1 MFSIIYLINY
11 IEKVFCYYR
20 KNPWCKQLSTHFMKF
35 CFEFNNPYSWWQWL
49 ISFRMKFSNGAEHFL
64 EKSGIQKRFPS
75 KIKIINN
82 NIRKFKNLFLYPFL
96 SSFINQGKNPSQFVL
111 KINYTNANTNWRKVK
126 NDEQI
131 IIIQLELDHKISG
144 D

>member
-82 NIRKFKNLFLYPFL
+82 NIRKFKNLFLYPLFIVSETKAKILANLYWRSTTQIQTQIEGKLKMMNKL
-96 SSFINQGKNPSQFVL
+96 S
-111 KINYTNANTNWRKVK
+111 
-126 NDEQI
+126 
-131 IIIQLELDHKISG
+131 
-144 D
+144 